1 MPSVPRRHHVDVEP
15 ASEPLI
21 DRGDVNAH
29 LLALMDIKA
38 DVRRIRILLEED
50 DVGGEAEED
59 S

>member
-1 MPSVPRRHHVDVEP
+1 MPERLLVGTMSRCSRVGAADRPRD
-15 ASEPLI
+15 I
-21 DRGDVNAH
+21 NAH

-38 DVRRIRILLEED
+38 DEAILEED